1 MNRVLAID
9 FGEVRVGLALS
20 DLTCTIAKPY
30 KTINYNDIDHLLI
43 QLSDIIKE
51 NDVNQLVVG
60 IPYNMKGE
68 DTKQTKIV
76 KDFVSIIKEKLD
88 YDIDL
93 VDERLTSMEA
103 EKLMHQMD
111 IKVGHNKDKVDKIA
125 ASIILQEYLETYNV

>member
-1 MNRVLAID
+1 LNRVLAID

>member
-1 MNRVLAID
+1 LKRVLSID

-30 KTINYNDIDHLLI
+30 KTINYNDMDHLLF
-43 QLSDIIKE
+43 QLSDIIVE

-76 KDFVSIIKEKLD
+76 RNFVSVLKEKLD
-88 YDIDL
+88 FNVDL
-93 VDERLTSMEA
+93 VDERLTSSEA
-103 EKLMHQMD
+103 EKYMHQMD

-125 ASIILQEYLETYNV
+125 ASIILQEYLENYNV

>member
-20 DLTCTIAKPY
+20 DLTCTIARPY
-30 KTINYNDIDHLLI
+30 KTINYNGMDHLI
-43 QLSDIIKE
+43 VQLTDIIKE

-88 YDIDL
+88 YDVDL
-93 VDERLTSMEA
+93 VDERLTSAEA
-103 EKLMHQMD
+103 EKFMHQMD
-111 IKVGHNKDKVDKIA
+111 IKVGHNKDKVDRIA

>member
-20 DLTCTIAKPY
+20 DLTCTIARPY
-30 KTINYNDIDHLLI
+30 KTINYNGMDHLI
-43 QLSDIIKE
+43 VQLSDIIKE

-76 KDFVSIIKEKLD
+76 KNFVLIIEEKLECNVN
-88 YDIDL
+88 I
-93 VDERLTSMEA
+93 VDERLTSTEA
-103 EKLMHQMD
+103 EKFMHQMA
-111 IKVGHNKDKVDKIA
+111 IIVGHNKDKIDKIA

>member
-30 KTINYNDIDHLLI
+30 KTINYNDMDHLLI

-60 IPYNMKGE
+60 MPYNMKGQ

-76 KDFVSIIKEKLD
+76 RAFVLKLKEKLD

-93 VDERLTSMEA
+93 VDERLTSTEA
-103 EKLMHQMD
+103 EKFMHQMD
-111 IKVGHNKDKVDKIA
+111 IKVGHNKDKVDRIA

>member
-20 DLTCTIAKPY
+20 DLTCTIARPY
-30 KTINYNDIDHLLI
+30 KTINYNDMDHLI
-43 QLSDIIKE
+43 VQLTDIIKE

-76 KDFVSIIKEKLD
+76 KDFVSTIKEKLD
-88 YDIDL
+88 YDVDL
-93 VDERLTSMEA
+93 VDERLTSIEA
-103 EKLMHQMD
+103 EKFMHKMD
-111 IKVGHNKDKVDKIA
+111 IKVGHNKDKVDRIA